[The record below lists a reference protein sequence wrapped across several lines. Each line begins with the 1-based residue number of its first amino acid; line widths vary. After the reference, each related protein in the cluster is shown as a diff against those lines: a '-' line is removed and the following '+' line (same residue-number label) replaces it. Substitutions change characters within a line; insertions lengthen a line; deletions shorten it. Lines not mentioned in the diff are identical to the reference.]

1 MPEAGTGAV
10 PDRDGGAARFV
21 SGSILRHVVVMSA
34 TGSVGLMAIFAV
46 DLLSLFYVSKLGDP
60 ALTAAVG
67 FASIVQFF
75 AIAFN
80 IGLMIAAGALVSRAI
95 GANDPADARR
105 IATSVT
111 VHCVVASALLAA
123 FLLAVLDPL
132 LSAIGAEGHTLDVAR
147 RYLWIS
153 LPSNLLLGPGMLFTG
168 LLRAVGAAR
177 EAMYVT
183 LGGAVITVF
192 VDPLLI
198 FGLGLGVDGAA
209 LAVCVARITFVAV
222 GWIGVRRYRLLE
234 APRLTAVIGDLPL
247 VTRIAG
253 PAVLT
258 NLAPSIA
265 SAFVAHALS
274 GFGPPAI
281 AGNVVIERLAPVAF
295 CGLFAMS
302 GSIGPILGQN
312 WGAGRFDRMRGVLR
326 VGAAVTALYVVVV
339 WLLLTLAR
347 APLAGAFELQ
357 GVAADLFAFFCLVS
371 GPVWFFNGLLFLAN
385 AAFNNLGFPFLSTLL
400 NWGRA
405 TVGTVPPA
413 LLGAAWYGPEG
424 VIAGTGL
431 GSIAFGVAGLALAF
445 RTVGRLERGMSLA
458 AGPAPEP
465 PSADGAVQTAP
476 ASGMIVAVGKANV
489 EAGTG

>member
-1 MPEAGTGAV
+1 MPEAASAGAAGTGAG
-10 PDRDGGAARFV
+10 DDAARFV
-21 SGSILRHVVVMSA
+21 TGSILRHVVVMSA
-34 TGSVGLMAIFAV
+34 TGSVGLLAIFAV

-60 ALTAAVG
+60 SLTAAVG

-75 AIAFN
+75 AIAIN

-95 GANDPADARR
+95 GAGDRAGGRR

-111 VHCVVASALLAA
+111 VHGLIASGLLAA
-123 FLLAVLDPL
+123 LLLALLDPL
-132 LSAIGAEGHTLDVAR
+132 LRAIGADGHTLEVAK

-153 LPSNLLLGPGMLFTG
+153 LPTNLLLGPGMLFTG

-183 LGGAVITVF
+183 LAGAVITVF

-198 FGLGLGVDGAA
+198 FGFGLGVDGAA
-209 LAVCVARITFVAV
+209 LAVCVARVAFIAV
-222 GWIGVRRYRLLE
+222 GWAGVRRYRLLQ
-234 APRLTAVIGDLPL
+234 APRLSAILEDLPL
-247 VTRIAG
+247 VARIAL

-258 NLAPSIA
+258 NLAPSVA

-274 GFGPPAI
+274 RFGPPAI

-326 VGAAVTALYVVVV
+326 GGALLTALYVAAV
-339 WLLLTLAR
+339 WLILVLAR
-347 APLAGAFELQ
+347 APLARAFELQ
-357 GVAADLFAFFCLVS
+357 GVAAELFGFFCLAS
-371 GPVWFFNGLLFLAN
+371 GAIWFFNGLLFLSN
-385 AAFNNLGFPFLSTLL
+385 AAFNNLGFPFVSTGL

-405 TVGTVPPA
+405 TLGTIPPA
-413 LLGAAWYGPEG
+413 LAGAAWYGPEG

-431 GSIAFGVAGLALAF
+431 GSIAFGVAGLVFAF
-445 RTVGRLERGMSLA
+445 RTVGRLEGATPPLTATKPERPAAEEPVQAAPSSGLSL
-458 AGPAPEP
+458 
-465 PSADGAVQTAP
+465 
-476 ASGMIVAVGKANV
+476 
-489 EAGTG
+489 

>member
-1 MPEAGTGAV
+1 MPEAGEGTV
-10 PDRDGGAARFV
+10 PQPGRDDGAARFV

-75 AIAFN
+75 AIAIN

-95 GANDPADARR
+95 GAGDPAGGRR

-111 VHCVVASALLAA
+111 VHCLIASALLAA
-123 FLLAVLDPL
+123 LLIALLDPL
-132 LSAIGAEGHTLDVAR
+132 LSAIGAEGHTLDVAK

-177 EAMYVT
+177 EAMLVT
-183 LGGAVITVF
+183 LGGAVITIF

-198 FGLGLGVDGAA
+198 FGFGLGVDGAA
-209 LAVCVARITFVAV
+209 LAVCVARVTFIAV
-222 GWIGVRRYRLLE
+222 GWAGVRRYRLLE
-234 APRLTAVIGDLPL
+234 APRLDAILGDLPL
-247 VTRIAG
+247 VTRIAL

-258 NLAPSIA
+258 NLAPSVA

-281 AGNVVIERLAPVAF
+281 AGNVVIDRLAPVAF

-326 VGAAVTALYVVVV
+326 VGAGVTALYVVVV
-339 WLLLTLAR
+339 WLLLALAR
-347 APLAGAFELQ
+347 TPLAGAFELE
-357 GVAADLFAFFCLVS
+357 GVAADLFGFFCLVS

-385 AAFNNLGFPFLSTLL
+385 ASFNNLGFPFLSTLL

-405 TVGTVPPA
+405 TLGTVPPA
-413 LLGAAWYGPEG
+413 LAGAAWYGPEG
-424 VIAGTGL
+424 VIAGTGI
-431 GSIAFGVAGLALAF
+431 GSVAFGVAGLALAF
-445 RTVGRLERGMSLA
+445 RTVGRLERGVGTEGAAALDPPAADEAVQAAPSSGMSL
-458 AGPAPEP
+458 
-465 PSADGAVQTAP
+465 
-476 ASGMIVAVGKANV
+476 
-489 EAGTG
+489 

>member
-1 MPEAGTGAV
+1 MPEAGEAPV
-10 PDRDGGAARFV
+10 PEPRPDEGGARFV

-75 AIAFN
+75 AIAIN

-95 GANDPADARR
+95 GSNDPEGARR

-111 VHCVVASALLAA
+111 IHCLIASGILAALLI
-123 FLLAVLDPL
+123 AVLDQL
-132 LSAIGAEGHTLDVAR
+132 LRAIGAEGHTLDVAK

-183 LGGAVITVF
+183 LGGAVVTVF

-198 FGLGLGVDGAA
+198 FGFGLGVDGAA
-209 LAVCVARITFVAV
+209 LAVCVARVTFVAV
-222 GWIGVRRYRLLE
+222 GWAGVRRYRLLE
-234 APRLTAVIGDLPL
+234 APRLRAVLGDLPL
-247 VTRIAG
+247 VSRIAG

-258 NLAPSIA
+258 NLAPSVA

-312 WGAGRFDRMRGVLR
+312 WGAARFDRMRGVLR
-326 VGAAVTALYVVVV
+326 AGAGVTALYVVVV
-339 WLLLTLAR
+339 WLLLALAR
-347 APLAGAFELQ
+347 SPLAGAFELK
-357 GVAADLFAFFCLVS
+357 GVSAELFGFFCLVS

-385 AAFNNLGFPFLSTLL
+385 ASFNNLGFPFISTVL

-405 TVGTVPPA
+405 TLGTVPPA

-424 VIAGTGL
+424 VIAGTGI

-445 RTVGRLERGMSLA
+445 RTVGRLERGVSTEAGPVLDPPAADEAVQAAPSSGMSL
-458 AGPAPEP
+458 
-465 PSADGAVQTAP
+465 
-476 ASGMIVAVGKANV
+476 
-489 EAGTG
+489 

>member
-1 MPEAGTGAV
+1 MPEAGTATG
-10 PDRDGGAARFV
+10 PGRESGAARFV

-75 AIAFN
+75 AIAIS
-80 IGLMIAAGALVSRAI
+80 IGLMIAAGALVSRAT
-95 GANDPADARR
+95 GAGDPSGARR

-111 VHCVVASALLAA
+111 VHGLIASALLAA
-123 FLLAVLDPL
+123 FLLTVADPL
-132 LSAIGAEGHTLDVAR
+132 LASIGAEGHTLAVAK

-183 LGGAVITVF
+183 LGGAVVTVF

-198 FGLGLGVDGAA
+198 FGVGLGVDGAA
-209 LAVCVARITFVAV
+209 LAVCVARVAFVAI
-222 GWIGVRRYRLLE
+222 GWAGVRRYRLLQ
-234 APRLTAVIGDLPL
+234 APGLAAVLGDLP
-247 VTRIAG
+247 VVARIAL

-258 NLAPSIA
+258 NLAPSVA

-274 GFGPPAI
+274 GFGPAAI
-281 AGNVVIERLAPVAF
+281 AGNVVIDRLAPVAF

-312 WGAGRFDRMRGVLR
+312 WGAGRFDRMRSVLR
-326 VGAAVTALYVVVV
+326 GGALVTALYVLAV
-339 WLLLTLAR
+339 WLLLALARGPLAR
-347 APLAGAFELQ
+347 AFGLE
-357 GVAADLFAFFCLVS
+357 GVAAELFGFFCLVS
-371 GPVWFFNGLLFLAN
+371 GPVWFFNGLLFLSN
-385 AAFNNLGFPFLSTLL
+385 ASFNNLGFPFVSTVL

-405 TVGTVPPA
+405 TLGTVPPA
-413 LLGAAWYGPEG
+413 LAGAAWYGPEG
-424 VIAGTGL
+424 VIAGIGL
-431 GSIAFGVAGLALAF
+431 GSVAFGVTGLALAF
-445 RTVGRLERGMSLA
+445 RTVGRLERGGTPEEAPVLEPPAADEAVQAAPSSGMSL
-458 AGPAPEP
+458 
-465 PSADGAVQTAP
+465 
-476 ASGMIVAVGKANV
+476 
-489 EAGTG
+489 

>member
-1 MPEAGTGAV
+1 MPEAGAGAASE
-10 PDRDGGAARFV
+10 PGRDDGAARFV
-21 SGSILRHVVVMSA
+21 SGSILRHVVVMST

-60 ALTAAVG
+60 SLTAAVG

-75 AIAFN
+75 AIAIN

-95 GANDPADARR
+95 GAGDPAGARR

-111 VHCVVASALLAA
+111 VHCAIASALLAA
-123 FLLAVLDPL
+123 LLLAVLDPL
-132 LSAIGAEGHTLDVAR
+132 LSAIGAEGHTLDVAK

-183 LGGAVITVF
+183 LGGGIVTIF

-198 FGLGLGVDGAA
+198 FGFGLGVDGAA
-209 LAVCVARITFVAV
+209 LAVCVARVTFVAI
-222 GWIGVRRYRLLE
+222 GWVGVRRYRMLE
-234 APRLTAVIGDLPL
+234 PPRLAAVLGDLPL
-247 VTRIAG
+247 VARIAL

-258 NLAPSIA
+258 NLAPSVA

-274 GFGPPAI
+274 GFGPAAI
-281 AGNVVIERLAPVAF
+281 AGNVVIDRLAPVAF

-326 VGAAVTALYVVVV
+326 VGAGVTALYVFLV
-339 WLLLTLAR
+339 WLLLALAR
-347 APLAGAFELQ
+347 GPLAGAFELK
-357 GVAADLFAFFCLVS
+357 GVAADLFGFFCLVS
-371 GPVWFFNGLLFLAN
+371 GPVWFFNGLLFLGN
-385 AAFNNLGFPFLSTLL
+385 ASFNNLGFPFLSTLL

-424 VIAGTGL
+424 VIAGTGI
-431 GSIAFGVAGLALAF
+431 GSVAFGVAGLALAF
-445 RTVGRLERGMSLA
+445 RTVGRLERGVPAETAAVDPPTAEAVPAASSSGISL
-458 AGPAPEP
+458 
-465 PSADGAVQTAP
+465 
-476 ASGMIVAVGKANV
+476 
-489 EAGTG
+489 